1 MVPKVN
7 RAIAKPHYFEFALF
21 VDPLYY
27 SKVFALPHFLFK
39 YVQFMFYY
47 YAVDWRWSEEVGILQ
62 AGIFLTY
69 DNVWS
74 ESRINKTPKEFET
87 VLFQDQ
93 QQ

>member
-1 MVPKVN
+1 MN
-7 RAIAKPHYFEFALF
+7 
-21 VDPLYY
+21 LYM
-27 SKVFALPHFLFK
+27 KVFALPFSFQI
-39 YVQFMFYY
+39 QFMFYY
-47 YAVDWRWSEEVGILQ
+47 AVDWSWSEVGILQ
-62 AGIFLTY
+62 AGICLTY